1 MNDGDG
7 ETQAD
12 MKVPLTAFFLNV
24 SSYKLRRQNTKS
36 SVLKKKEEKG
46 TALPY
51 WSQNSVTKHG

>member
-51 WSQNSVTKHG
+51 WSQNSV